1 LGEGGYFPSPYFL
14 LEIKEKIKMAGKM
27 FNVKNRSS
35 SMVVYRIPEDGV
47 RRQFAPGESKRL
59 SYAELEKLTY
69 QPGGRAL
76 LTNFLQITED
86 EATEGL
92 GVYRGGFT
100 YTNLYCRPSENSTMR
115 NQFAEN
121 GQYFNAI
128 SRWAIWYR
136 VMKLTGG
143 TSASQFKDSFAQFI
157 EFDKTLTITKSG
169 VQTKGLEV
177 SESTFVPT
185 APPVLVQ
192 GHWENGRFITE

>member
-1 LGEGGYFPSPYFL
+1 
-14 LEIKEKIKMAGKM
+14 
-27 FNVKNRSS
+27 
-35 SMVVYRIPEDGV
+35 
-47 RRQFAPGESKRL
+47 
-59 SYAELEKLTY
+59 
-69 QPGGRAL
+69 
-76 LTNFLQITED
+76 
-86 EATEGL
+86 
-92 GVYRGGFT
+92 
-100 YTNLYCRPSENSTMR
+100 MR

-157 EFDKTLTITKSG
+157 EFDKTLTITKNE
-169 VQTKGLEV
+169 VQTKGYEV
-177 SESTFVPT
+177 SESSFVPT

>member
-1 LGEGGYFPSPYFL
+1 
-14 LEIKEKIKMAGKM
+14 
-27 FNVKNRSS
+27 
-35 SMVVYRIPEDGV
+35 
-47 RRQFAPGESKRL
+47 
-59 SYAELEKLTY
+59 
-69 QPGGRAL
+69 
-76 LTNFLQITED
+76 
-86 EATEGL
+86 
-92 GVYRGGFT
+92 
-100 YTNLYCRPSENSTMR
+100 MR

-136 VMKLTGG
+136 VMKPTGG

-157 EFDKTLTITKSG
+157 EFDKTLTITKNG
-169 VQTKGLEV
+169 VQTKGHEV